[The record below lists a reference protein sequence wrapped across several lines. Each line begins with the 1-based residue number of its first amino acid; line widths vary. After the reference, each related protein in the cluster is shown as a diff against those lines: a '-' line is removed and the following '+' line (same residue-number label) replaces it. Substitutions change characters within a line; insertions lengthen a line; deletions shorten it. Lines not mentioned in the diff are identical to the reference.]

1 MQKQLFHYW
10 QFGSNFPVLVINLF
24 DVICKLSFF
33 VFSPVS
39 QIFKNKA
46 S

>member
-1 MQKQLFHYW
+1 MQKQLFHYC
-10 QFGSNFPVLVINLF
+10 QFGSNFSVIVINLF
-24 DVICKLSFF
+24 DVICKLSVF

-39 QIFKNKA
+39 HIFENKA

>member
-1 MQKQLFHYW
+1 MQKQLFHYC
-10 QFGSNFPVLVINLF
+10 QFGSSFSVIVINLF
-24 DVICKLSFF
+24 DVICKLSVF